1 MSPRGF
7 REIRRT
13 APRPVSRNPSWAA
26 ETCKGGRG
34 PADPI
39 HVTLL
44 NANRRCR
51 SGVTIHRAQTLE
63 TRQRHGLT
71 TTSPTETLRQLTGE
85 DYERAYNEAQIQRLV
100 PRDPNDGMTRSEA
113 ERKLLA
119 LIHKAG
125 LPRPRTNVKVCGHE
139 VDLYWPEHRLVVE
152 FDGWAYH
159 RTRAAFERDRDRD
172 ADLQLAGERVIR
184 VTHHQLTRRPEQ
196 LVARFATGLAT
207 MR

>member
-1 MSPRGF
+1 VMSPRGF

-85 DYERAYNEAQIQRLV
+85 DYERAYNEAQIQRPV

-139 VDLYWPEHRLVVE
+139 VTSTGPST
-152 FDGWAYH
+152 GWWSSSTAG
-159 RTRAAFERDRDRD
+159 RTTVRGPRSSATAT
-172 ADLQLAGERVIR
+172 A
-184 VTHHQLTRRPEQ
+184 TRTCNWRES
-196 LVARFATGLAT
+196 A
-207 MR
+207 